1 MVFLNHSLCTQTLR
15 SSAAPTWSQTL
26 IFQHLLLFEDPKD
39 TRENPPLVVLELWQH
54 DSRVQQTGLK
64 GGRPTP
70 QPCFGIEVLECL
82 VRPVCRGHVYMSYA
96 PSSSEAHAGS
106 LVGCLYSMNSF
117 FF

>member
-54 DSRVQQTGLK
+54 DSQVQQTVLK
-64 GGRPTP
+64 GGRPTS
-70 QPCFGIEVLECL
+70 QPCFRIV
-82 VRPVCRGHVYMSYA
+82 VYFRT
-96 PSSSEAHAGS
+96 SEAMYTRYCGALPPQKPM
-106 LVGCLYSMNSF
+106 LVAWLILYIL
-117 FF
+117 